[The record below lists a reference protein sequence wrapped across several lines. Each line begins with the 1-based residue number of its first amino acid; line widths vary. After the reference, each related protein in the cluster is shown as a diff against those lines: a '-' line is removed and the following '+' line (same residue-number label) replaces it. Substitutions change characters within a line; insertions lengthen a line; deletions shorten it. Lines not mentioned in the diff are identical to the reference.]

1 MSRCTN
7 YLNYSINKNSCYIL
21 IIPGFGIIS
30 TVISASSNKNV
41 FGQDGPLTEERLALQ
56 LSQQTIC
63 RKFKNWCIIFS
74 NSLLQITKNVSN
86 LSDSILVRI
95 FVILNNPQITKAR
108 RIFFKSEIRNFF
120 GLSMLVGISEA
131 IRLLSTY
138 FVLFGTKK
146 DALRGNLIKKS
157 VS

>member
-1 MSRCTN
+1 MLVILKIGKILLL
-7 YLNYSINKNSCYIL
+7 YLGLKLS
-21 IIPGFGIIS
+21 
-30 TVISASSNKNV
+30 V
-41 FGQDGPLTEERLALQ
+41 ERLALQ

-63 RKFKNWCIIFS
+63 RKFKNWCIIFT

-86 LSDSILVRI
+86 LSDSFLVRM

-108 RIFFKSEIRNFF
+108 RIFFKSEIINFF

-146 DALRGNLIKKS
+146 DAALLPFLKENGANLIKKS